1 MIKSQGIKINNGIL
15 FQNIPGKNKWH
26 AMGWGF
32 SVRKY
37 KAQHP
42 RSAVTL
48 PEEQKQGHES
58 KNNLKVTAGKISQ
71 VTEFLSVML
80 LSDAE
85 GSKAK
90 LFLAVDK
97 GRGDRKSKA

>member
-1 MIKSQGIKINNGIL
+1 M
-15 FQNIPGKNKWH
+15 
-26 AMGWGF
+26 
-32 SVRKY
+32 
-37 KAQHP
+37 
-42 RSAVTL
+42 
-48 PEEQKQGHES
+48 PEEQQQSHES

-71 VTEFLSVML
+71 VIEFLCVML

-90 LFLAVDK
+90 LFLDVDK